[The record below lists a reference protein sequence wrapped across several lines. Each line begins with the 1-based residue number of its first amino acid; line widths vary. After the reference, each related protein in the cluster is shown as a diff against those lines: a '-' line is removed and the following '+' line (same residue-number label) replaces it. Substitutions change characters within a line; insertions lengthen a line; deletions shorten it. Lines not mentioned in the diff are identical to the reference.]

1 MKNLTFVLLCSILL
15 ASCVTYKISISSLSN
30 QLNSNIV
37 SKGYL
42 LAQDNVKGN
51 DLKTIKCI
59 GKKNKEIDIAV
70 TNRTGVRIT
79 KNDSTRTTFYFNTL
93 IIRDSAIVG
102 SKTHFFNATTKPIK
116 FSEISTIEIME

>member
-1 MKNLTFVLLCSILL
+1 MKHLTFVLLCSILL
-15 ASCVTYKISISSLSN
+15 ASCTTYKITTTSLAN
-30 QLNSNIV
+30 QLN
-37 SKGYL
+37 
-42 LAQDNVKGN
+42 NVKGN

-59 GKKNKEIDIAV
+59 GKKNKEIDIAI

-93 IIRDSAIVG
+93 IIRDSAIIG